1 MKLYH
6 EIENIFYS
14 WKRTKLALVGKSC
27 IVNTLAISK
36 LKKAATIP
44 DKECITILQRLIL
57 KCFIKSKI
65 KYLFSHEYIFP
76 FLGVFNPLTL
86 T

>member
-6 EIENIFYS
+6 DIENIFYS

-65 KYLFSHEYIFP
+65 KYLFSHEYIFSISG
-76 FLGVFNPLTL
+76 GV
-86 T
+86 